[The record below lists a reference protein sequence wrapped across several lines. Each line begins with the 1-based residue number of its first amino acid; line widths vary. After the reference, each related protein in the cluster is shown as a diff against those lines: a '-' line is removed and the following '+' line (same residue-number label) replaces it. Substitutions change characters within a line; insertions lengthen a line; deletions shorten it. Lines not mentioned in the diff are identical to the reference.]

1 MGVGRDAR
9 QPRRRE
15 SPVEVGTELAND
27 VHTQQPKLLSCT
39 RGGGGGGGDGLGWWL
54 AAALGAPQECTVL
67 LLLVLWLK
75 GMPQFLFHFFSSLH
89 RSDANHWKM
98 HPADLRPAW
107 LSPGSS
113 SFSGGGRRQSCS
125 TKYALCSYAVVVVV
139 KALSCKTKKTNLPQ
153 GCWWF
158 RAQYSAL

>member
-1 MGVGRDAR
+1 MHS
-9 QPRRRE
+9 RRRRRRRR
-15 SPVEVGTELAND
+15 PRMVAGG
-27 VHTQQPKLLSCT
+27 SC
-39 RGGGGGGGDGLGWWL
+39 
-54 AAALGAPQECTVL
+54 APQECTVL

-139 KALSCKTKKTNLPQ
+139 VKALSCKTKKTNLPQ
-153 GCWWF
+153 GCRWF
-158 RAQYSAL
+158 RAHSAQYTVEIKIVFRVQGH